1 MLFLSM
7 RMQYSIQSGLSK
19 VRCLASFNSSILP
32 LPSTGGAKKL
42 LKKGRAGLLLETA
55 KKVPD
60 QLLVCGIGDL

>member
-1 MLFLSM
+1 
-7 RMQYSIQSGLSK
+7 MQEKTWYYEKWGGRHASFHP
-19 VRCLASFNSSILP
+19 RRSFNSRILP